1 LRPDCL
7 EKERIGLVHEA
18 SRLVED
24 GSLATQRVADLDEA
38 HAALQKQF
46 DLAQNVVEDSR
57 RQREQLRAEGA
68 VRQGRLYLLTER
80 LRGLELE
87 RARLDREIVASDQQ
101 RERWAQE
108 LQGLEERQELSK
120 RPNRNR
126 ATNSGGS
133 RLSSGTRL
141 QERPTSGVRE
151 GQDGEPRNPA
161 HTE

>member
-108 LQGLEERQELSK
+108 LQGLEERQELLETSLK
-120 RPNRNR
+120 TAEQELAEALANRD
-126 ATNSGGS
+126 GS
-133 RLSSGTRL
+133 QDAILKA
-141 QERPTSGVRE
+141 QEIL
-151 GQDGEPRNPA
+151 DGHR
-161 HTE
+161 